1 MVQILYNVFKI
12 INGNYSIDAEKFFFE
27 FDDGNRR
34 GYSKKLFKRRSKLN
48 LRKFVFGNRVIDH
61 WNGLSD
67 SCVNCSM
74 INNFKSKI
82 KVELEPEL

>member
-1 MVQILYNVFKI
+1 M
-12 INGNYSIDAEKFFFE
+12 
-27 FDDGNRR
+27 
-34 GYSKKLFKRRSKLN
+34 FKRSRLN
-48 LRKFVFGNRVIDH
+48 LRKFVFVNRVIDH

-67 SCVNCSM
+67 SCVNCST